1 MDTLFRPQGLNALD
15 KEIER
20 LTNQLSNMSPVD
32 QDYKPIVENIKTL
45 CEAREKKNDRVLS
58 KEVLFTA
65 GVNILTVLLV
75 LNFEKTGIVT
85 SKAFS
90 FLTKGKS

>member
-1 MDTLFRPQGLNALD
+1 MDTFFRPQGLNALD

-20 LTNQLSNMSPVD
+20 LTNQLGCLSPVD
-32 QDYKPIVENIKTL
+32 ENYAKIADNLKLL

-58 KEVLFTA
+58 KEALFAA
-65 GVNILTVLLV
+65 GVNILGILIV
-75 LNFEKTGIVT
+75 LNFEKTGVIT